1 MPRVFGRGLLPRLWV
16 SACVAWALPAA
27 LGAQVTAADSLRDDY
42 RLPVPTVE
50 QSAGVLVV
58 PAGDL
63 AAGLGRGAGSGYLNL
78 YAGAAY
84 TRFTRYVRG
93 DHDGVGMVGMGFGD
107 PYRWIGVQGDLMLY
121 STIRSGFFKRMG
133 LSFEV
138 YRYLPGDFLLTVGWE
153 NAITRGTPDSGESR
167 YATVSVWLPLGDGEG
182 WFPAF
187 ALSGGA
193 GDGRF
198 VSEEDWLEGN
208 TDHFNPIGTVA
219 LQVARPLML
228 LASWQG
234 DDGYVGA
241 SIMPFGGSLVITPGI
256 ADVTGKV
263 STGPRF
269 VITGGLM
276 LRLRLPWAGEQ
287 G

>member
-1 MPRVFGRGLLPRLWV
+1 
-16 SACVAWALPAA
+16 
-27 LGAQVTAADSLRDDY
+27 
-42 RLPVPTVE
+42 VE